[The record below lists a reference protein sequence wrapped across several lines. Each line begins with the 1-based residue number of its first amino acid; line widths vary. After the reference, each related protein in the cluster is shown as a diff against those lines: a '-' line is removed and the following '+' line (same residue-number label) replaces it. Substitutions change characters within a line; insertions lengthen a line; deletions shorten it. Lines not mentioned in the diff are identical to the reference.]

1 MLLVEHYVD
10 AVRTLLPRQGRDDI
24 AAELRETLLSQI
36 EDAER
41 EGGRP
46 LTDGEIGEVLKR
58 YGSPETVAV
67 RYGARSYLIGPSVY
81 PQYKAVVRFMLWIL
95 GIVFGVGLVV
105 TPFTTDH
112 PVAAM
117 ARVALTGVV
126 VVIVNLTIVTLTFA
140 RIERLKFYS
149 DSPERWDPRDLIHT
163 PGLRRTFIPRAE
175 SAGSLLMT
183 VLWLLWWID
192 VLPINRWLLWSKLPL
207 APGGIWDAFT
217 PLIVSVMVAGILVS
231 AITIVK
237 PHWMRFHE
245 AAGLLLDISIGVIL
259 LRALRA
265 PELIV
270 LTGSSPSAATLANL
284 FTVFLKIGFILWGVG
299 ILVSIGATVRRWA
312 GLAGRSRAFAL

>member
-1 MLLVEHYVD
+1 MLIVEHYVD
-10 AVRTLLPRQGRDDI
+10 AVRALLPRQGRDDI
-24 AAELRETLLSQI
+24 AAELRETLRSHI

-41 EGGRP
+41 EAGRP
-46 LTDGEIGEVLKR
+46 LTDDEIGEVLKR
-58 YGSPETVAV
+58 YGSPEAVAV

-81 PQYKAVVRFMLWIL
+81 PQYKAVVRFILWIL

-105 TPFTTDH
+105 TPFSTDH

-175 SAGSLLMT
+175 SVGSLLMT

-207 APGGIWDAFT
+207 APGGIWDALT
-217 PLIVSVMVAGILVS
+217 PLIVSVMVAGIVVS
-231 AITIVK
+231 AITIVQ

-245 AAGLLLDISIGVIL
+245 ATGLLLDIGIGVIL
-259 LRALRA
+259 LLALRA

-270 LTGSSPSAATLANL
+270 LTGSAPSAATLANL
-284 FTVFLKIGFILWGVG
+284 FTVFLKIGFIVWGVG
-299 ILVSIGATVRRWA
+299 ILVSIGATVRRWV
-312 GLAGRSRAFAL
+312 GLVGRSRSFA